1 MQIETVSQLQELCC
15 TQHKALRTGSKVP
28 SGCAPAGS
36 TGPSSQDKRRAS
48 PPSTLPSAPG
58 SSAHQSQT
66 LPSDTLRVQGST
78 AWPIPVTAETSQVR
92 WKSLKKK
99 RGGEGSVDR
108 EKLVWF
114 RPLQPICTVLES
126 SWQRGHSPGALPL
139 RFYRDTFQR
148 GTALEIN

>member
-28 SGCAPAGS
+28 SGCAPASS

-58 SSAHQSQT
+58 SNAHQSQT

-78 AWPIPVTAETSQVR
+78 ARPIPVTAETSQVR

-99 RGGEGSVDR
+99 KGGREALTGKNWSDLDLCSLFAPCWNPAGSED
-108 EKLVWF
+108 
-114 RPLQPICTVLES
+114 
-126 SWQRGHSPGALPL
+126 
-139 RFYRDTFQR
+139 
-148 GTALEIN
+148 TALVRYLCISTGTLSREELHSK